1 MKNIFTIVPQFLKD
15 PESFY
20 QSVLANQNLKAKAAG
35 LFLSSLVF
43 LMVYGL
49 MTGLSHSW
57 QQGISTALKMP
68 VLFLATLAIT
78 LPALYFFSLAFL
90 NVRFS
95 VAQAGIVVLTGI
107 GVSAFLLLGLAP
119 VTAFFVFTSTN
130 YAFFQLLAV
139 FFVAISGMTGL
150 FYILKGFR
158 QVDRDGELSRNTVG
172 NLLMKAWV
180 ILFGFVGAQM
190 TWRLSPFIGDP
201 KAPFAV
207 INPSRDNFFV
217 DVFNALSR
225 AFGLSSLGGILDTA
239 TMICSGI
246 VILSIF
252 VIVWVITDRI
262 REHQKTSAPAPA
274 PLAPVEDRP

>member
-180 ILFGFVGAQM
+180 IDQQHLMVLVVTPVAAPLDGPQLGEFLLPVTQHVGLHAAQ
-190 TWRLSPFIGDP
+190 LAD
-201 KAPFAV
+201 FAYRE
-207 INPSRDNFFV
+207 IT
-217 DVFNALSR
+217 
-225 AFGLSSLGGILDTA
+225 LGGNRRQLGRRRGFTLQHHSA
-239 TMICSGI
+239 APHWPSASGWRGRSPRAG
-246 VILSIF
+246 L
-252 VIVWVITDRI
+252 
-262 REHQKTSAPAPA
+262 
-274 PLAPVEDRP
+274 